1 MSSRSA
7 RNSLLAAAAAIGV
20 VAGVLQV
27 VATSLSFADYLSFH
41 TFTSLKIASG
51 LSLLGWVFVLA
62 AFGAAVVAL
71 FLRSRRTR
79 TTVLAV
85 SAGLFIG
92 YGAST
97 FAAALIEL
105 IRSWGFPEPREFRA

>member
-7 RNSLLAAAAAIGV
+7 RNRLLAAAAIGV

-71 FLRSRRTR
+71 LLRSRRTR
-79 TTVLAV
+79 TTVVAV

-105 IRSWGFPEPREFRA
+105 IWSWAFPEPREFRA

>member
-1 MSSRSA
+1 VSSRSA